1 MAHWWNGYP
10 WRVIQPNFREI
21 DTKDFDE
28 EAFLAS
34 LKDFSCNAVMLNAAG
49 LIASYPTQLQDHTCS
64 AYLDGFDLGR
74 LVDRCHEQGIKV
86 IARTDFSKIPV
97 SVYERHPDWAYR
109 KPDGE
114 PLIYNGTVQTCLS
127 GGDQGG

>member
-21 DTKDFDE
+21 DTKDFNE

-49 LIASYPTQLQDHTCS
+49 LIASYPTQLQDHTRS
-64 AYLDGFDLGR
+64 AYLDGFDLKR
-74 LVDRCHEQGIKV
+74 LVDRCHEQGVKV

-97 SVYERHPDWAYR
+97 SAQAGRRAADLQRHRADL
-109 KPDGE
+109 
-114 PLIYNGTVQTCLS
+114 PLRRLS
-127 GGDQGG
+127 GRVHG